1 MLYSH
6 FIKIYLLSFY
16 RSIHVN
22 KIKRIIGLVG
32 YHTISVNQKQT
43 KLCWPIFCVSTCISL
58 SVIVWNDT
66 LRLWIY
72 TPFLV
77 FGVCLHILHSHRP
90 Q

>member
-1 MLYSH
+1 MDQQVKPVVFINIDNNCMLYSH

-58 SVIVWNDT
+58 SVIV
-66 LRLWIY
+66 
-72 TPFLV
+72 
-77 FGVCLHILHSHRP
+77 
-90 Q
+90 